1 MIGVNLY
8 KPDEIRDESF
18 KYAVIAARYEDKWVF
33 CRHKERNTWEIPG
46 GHREPGEKI
55 EETARREL
63 AEETGA
69 RETELWPAAA
79 YGVVRESGESFG
91 MLFFAR
97 IHSKGD
103 LPQDSEIGEI
113 RLFDE
118 MPGKLTYPE
127 IQPHLYNAI
136 LRWLNEI
143 GRASCRERV

>member
-46 GHREPGEKI
+46 GHLEPGEKI

-136 LRWLNEI
+136 LRWLNEKEQE
-143 GRASCRERV
+143 GRNG